1 MSEQVSEQV
10 PEQALEKKEVI
21 TSSLQRGRTFSRDD
35 IADGSLNTIDR
46 AKMLVY
52 PDAVAVA
59 RMLDAIEGRPLGDKI
74 FVLPVPNDER
84 FGSIIIPENS
94 RDEQFCGIV
103 VAVGRGRY
111 ENGVLIPPEVHV
123 GNYVAFSKYAGRE
136 VKIGDKTVLQI
147 SECDIAFA
155 VGK

>member
-1 MSEQVSEQV
+1 MS
-10 PEQALEKKEVI
+10 EQALEKRMES
-21 TSSLQRGRTFSRDD
+21 TLQPGRTFTREDVV
-35 IADGSLNTIDR
+35 DGSLNTLDR
-46 AKMLVY
+46 ARILVS
-52 PDAVAVA
+52 PQAVEVVKI
-59 RMLDAIEGRPLGDKI
+59 LDEIQGRPLGDKV
-74 FVLPVPNDER
+74 FVLPVPQDER
-84 FGSIIIPENS
+84 FGSIIIPENT
-94 RDEQFCGIV
+94 RDDQHCGIV

-136 VKIGDKTVLQI
+136 VKIGNKTVLQI

>member
-1 MSEQVSEQV
+1 MSEQ
-10 PEQALEKKEVI
+10 ALQTTHESK
-21 TSSLQRGRTFSRDD
+21 LQPGRTFTPADVV
-35 IADGSLNTIDR
+35 DGSLNTLDR
-46 AKMLVY
+46 AKILIS
-52 PDAVAVA
+52 PAAVEVVKT
-59 RMLDAIEGRPLGDKI
+59 LDAINGRPLGDKI
-74 FVLPVPNDER
+74 FVLPVPQDER
-84 FGSIIIPENS
+84 FGSIIIPENA
-94 RDEQFCGIV
+94 RDDQFCGIV

-111 ENGVLIPPEVHV
+111 ENGVLIPPEVNV